1 VVLLG
6 KGRAVDNNKP
16 GDLVTQSLYY
26 HDILYT
32 VQCTIGT
39 ADWKL
44 NSTCCTLNFLF
55 IASSDTVKNAIVT
68 TKM

>member
-1 VVLLG
+1 MALLG

-16 GDLVTQSLYY
+16 GDLVKLSLYY
-26 HDILYT
+26 LD
-32 VQCTIGT
+32 IGT